1 MASIS
6 KIIKERLALEAE
18 LKAMTESFERRK
30 KELTQQIS
38 QHKEQEQIVSSG
50 LDLEKIE
57 LGKKVLYVYGN
68 PYERCQDTKS
78 DGSNTLAKLAIADI
92 LDGCKHLRKEYF
104 GQKRYEG
111 YHQRSDHPYGF
122 GPSHGSIVEEVG
134 LRNREK
140 ELSDE
145 EVEAA
150 VYYLTVWQ
158 QLPEAN
164 KEKK

>member
-30 KELTQQIS
+30 NELTQQIGKC
-38 QHKEQEQIVSSG
+38 KEQEQIVSSG

-68 PYERCQDTKS
+68 PYKRCQDTKS

-111 YHQRSDHPYGF
+111 YHQRRDHPYGL

>member
-1 MASIS
+1 MAKIS
-6 KIIKERLALEAE
+6 DIIKERLDCEQE
-18 LKAMTESFERRK
+18 LACLKKLYEEQK
-30 KELTQQIS
+30 KEIEDRI
-38 QHKEQEQIVSSG
+38 KELSDKEKVVSEG

-57 LGKKVLYVYGN
+57 LGKKVLYIHGN
-68 PYERCQDTKS
+68 PYQRCQDTKS

-92 LDGCKHLRKEYF
+92 LDGCRHLRKEYF

-111 YHQRSDHPYGF
+111 YHQRSDHSYGY

-164 KEKK
+164 KEK

>member
-6 KIIKERLALEAE
+6 KIIKERLALEDE

-38 QHKEQEQIVSSG
+38 QHKEQEQIVSSD
-50 LDLEKIE
+50 LDLDKVEAGRKI
-57 LGKKVLYVYGN
+57 LYVHGN
-68 PYERCQDTKS
+68 PYGES
-78 DGSNTLAKLAIADI
+78 DDVLLDLSNTIAKCAIADI
-92 LDGCKHLRKEYF
+92 LDGCKHLRAEYF
-104 GQKRYEG
+104 GNKRYEG
-111 YHQRSDHPYGF
+111 YYQRCDCNYGF
-122 GPSHGSIVEEVG
+122 GPSHGRIVDSIE
-134 LRNREK
+134 LRNPK
-140 ELSDE
+140 MELTEDD
-145 EVEAA
+145 VEAA

>member
-30 KELTQQIS
+30 KEITQQIS

-68 PYERCQDTKS
+68 PYERCQDTKF

-111 YHQRSDHPYGF
+111 YHQRSDHPYYC

-164 KEKK
+164 KEK

>member
-1 MASIS
+1 MAKIS
-6 KIIKERLALEAE
+6 DIIRERLDCEHELVCLNNLYKEQKKIIEDRI
-18 LKAMTESFERRK
+18 
-30 KELTQQIS
+30 KELS
-38 QHKEQEQIVSSG
+38 EKEKVVSEG

-57 LGKKVLYVYGN
+57 LGKKVLYIHGN
-68 PYERCQDTKS
+68 PYQRCQDTKS

-92 LDGCKHLRKEYF
+92 LDGCKHLRREYF

-111 YHQRSDHPYGF
+111 YHQRSDHSYGY

-140 ELSDE
+140 ELSEE

-150 VYYLTVWQ
+150 VYFLTVWQ
-158 QLPEAN
+158 KYNECT
-164 KEKK
+164 KEE